1 MTDRAYRTLFGAC
14 ILLALYFDLSLMMY
28 ILIGLLFAEGLTN
41 QRVPI
46 LVSDIRNRISVGEFH
61 YVNLDMAVDS
71 RFDTDAERVWRLTV
85 GFFLLISY
93 SLIEPLWWF
102 PWFMGFAIFGAG
114 LSGICPVL
122 MAIRW
127 IGFK

>member
-71 RFDTDAERVWRLTV
+71 RFGTDAERVWRLTV

-93 SLIEPLWWF
+93 ALIEPLWWF

>member
-41 QRVPI
+41 LRLPV
-46 LVSDIRNRISVGEFH
+46 LVSEARNRISAAEFH
-61 YVNLDMAVDS
+61 YENLDMVVDS
-71 RFDTDAERVWRLTV
+71 RFSADAERVWRMMV
-85 GFFLLISY
+85 GAFLLLSY
-93 SLIEPLWWF
+93 ALIEPLWWL
-102 PWFMGFAIFGAG
+102 PWFMGFSIFGAG
-114 LSGICPVL
+114 LSAICPAL

-127 IGFK
+127 LGFR